1 MKPRQSA
8 PDRWL
13 IVNTTVDAAKW
24 RAIRRLP
31 RGSGVL
37 LLRSLPPNELRRLRQ
52 LASLRRL
59 TIVDEAP
66 RTSARVHDVHELT
79 RALLRHP
86 PLVMVSP
93 LFSTR
98 SHPDWTPLPLLRAA
112 TLARLAGRRAIALGG
127 MNSRRYARVAPL
139 GFIAWAG
146 ISAFRT

>member
-13 IVNTTVDAAKW
+13 IVSSAVDAAQW

-31 RGSGVL
+31 RRSGVL
-37 LLRSLPPNELRRLRQ
+37 LLRTLPPNDLQRLRQ
-52 LASLRRL
+52 LASLRQL
-59 TIVDEAP
+59 SVVAEAP

-86 PLVMVSP
+86 QLMLISP

-98 SHPDWTPLPLLRAA
+98 SHPDWSPLPLLRAA

-127 MNSRRYARVAPL
+127 MDDCRFRRVQRL